1 MSKTRQKMR
10 EKTHGFDTGQN
21 DDDEDEDDDD
31 DDSTVHSDEVQL
43 IGIEDK

>member
-1 MSKTRQKMR
+1 MR